1 MKKSIEEYRI
11 NAEEDYMTTP
21 ISVLRYIT
29 ELEQNL
35 EKEKI
40 KSQIEIIRSVG
51 DMGNRPDLYGILKT
65 KLVKL
70 NQQLKELEDEV

>member
-1 MKKSIEEYRI
+1 
-11 NAEEDYMTTP
+11 
-21 ISVLRYIT
+21 
-29 ELEQNL
+29 LEQNL

-70 NQQLKELEDEV
+70 NQQLKELEDGV